1 MSLPAETKSQHSLNP
16 CQMQESIQAHQD
28 SGLKGLT
35 AQQIFKF
42 KCGKCYNRPARLWSL
57 YISINI
63 WHIHLS
69 SNMCSPCKQQKFIW
83 SNGSYCNFCQI
94 RATALAILYFLPLPG
109 KVQKNDPSLEFGT
122 QGAIPALYQLRHHGQ
137 QYLGLM
143 LSHDLDTPLTQ
154 WSYCR
159 PDILVC
165 WMQLQGQ
172 GQCRMTKAS
181 QLQVTSRALL
191 SF

>member
-1 MSLPAETKSQHSLNP
+1 
-16 CQMQESIQAHQD
+16 
-28 SGLKGLT
+28 
-35 AQQIFKF
+35 
-42 KCGKCYNRPARLWSL
+42 
-57 YISINI
+57 
-63 WHIHLS
+63 
-69 SNMCSPCKQQKFIW
+69 MCSPCKQQKFIW

-109 KVQKNDPSLEFGT
+109 KVRKNDPSLEFGT
-122 QGAIPALYQLRHHGQ
+122 QGAIQALYQLRHHGQ

-172 GQCRMTKAS
+172 GQCRMTKES

-191 SF
+191 SFWTSIFLSGIPPPSKSMPGANCDFDAHKMSINKPCHMTQKY